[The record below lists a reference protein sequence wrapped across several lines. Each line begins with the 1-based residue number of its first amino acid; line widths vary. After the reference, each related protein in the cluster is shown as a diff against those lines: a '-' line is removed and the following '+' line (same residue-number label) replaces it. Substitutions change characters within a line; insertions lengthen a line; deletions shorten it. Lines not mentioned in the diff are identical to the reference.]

1 MAFSSTSGSKVANGE
16 EDAQSAKAALQYILS
31 MRRQHTVFSEINFGV
46 KLTYRGK
53 SANLGLWMMSVGTAT
68 RPGLGHV
75 LSIFSYA
82 FDLAYVPPNKV
93 TKTYYYK

>member
-1 MAFSSTSGSKVANGE
+1 MAFSCTSGSKSSQWRGRCAIG
-16 EDAQSAKAALQYILS
+16 KAALQYILS
-31 MRRQHTVFSEINFGV
+31 MRCQHTVFSEINFGV